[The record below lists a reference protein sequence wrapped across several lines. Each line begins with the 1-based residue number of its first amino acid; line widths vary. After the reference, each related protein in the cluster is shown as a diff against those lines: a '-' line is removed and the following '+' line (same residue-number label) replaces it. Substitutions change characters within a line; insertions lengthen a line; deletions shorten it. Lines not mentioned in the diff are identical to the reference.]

1 MATAAR
7 RESHIG
13 SQDAPNPVA
22 EEGEEGLLLSELV
35 GLALGVEVGVEG
47 PRSLWEATVRSSVVE
62 LTAPAAEEEPE
73 EGWERLVVGPKEV
86 VVGPDLLRQREAP
99 SRRCLVIRRG
109 NRIDLIS
116 AQCFGQPKRVQVEG
130 ARLPSN
136 YDTYIP
142 EVSPADKIRV
152 VDLSLRVD
160 VLPWPH
166 DHCLGRGN
174 VYERGL
180 PWICVRNPY
189 RDGETVCGAAKV
201 DWYRTGDVKEEGRG
215 AIGKC

>member
-86 VVGPDLLRQREAP
+86 VVGPDLLRQLEAP

-109 NRIDLIS
+109 NRIDLIYPRS
-116 AQCFGQPKRVQVEG
+116 QPSRQDTG
-130 ARLPSN
+130 GRL
-136 YDTYIP
+136 
-142 EVSPADKIRV
+142 
-152 VDLSLRVD
+152 
-160 VLPWPH
+160 VL
-166 DHCLGRGN
+166 
-174 VYERGL
+174 
-180 PWICVRNPY
+180 
-189 RDGETVCGAAKV
+189 
-201 DWYRTGDVKEEGRG
+201 EGRRAALASRPWSRSG
-215 AIGKC
+215 